1 MVSSEESPVVENA
14 NVTQNEEVR
23 VKDTE
28 DVPSTSP
35 DTSSPETAREKRK
48 RQQLKYLE
56 IMEFKH
62 KRLMKPK
69 VGGVGDT
76 NASKCKQQAS
86 AGCVGK
92 MGA

>member
-1 MVSSEESPVVENA
+1 MVENA
-14 NVTQNEEVR
+14 NETKNEEVR
-23 VKDTE
+23 VKDAE
-28 DVPSTSP
+28 DITIPSTSP
-35 DTSSPETAREKRK
+35 DTSPPETAREKRK

-76 NASKCKQQAS
+76 HASKCKQQAS